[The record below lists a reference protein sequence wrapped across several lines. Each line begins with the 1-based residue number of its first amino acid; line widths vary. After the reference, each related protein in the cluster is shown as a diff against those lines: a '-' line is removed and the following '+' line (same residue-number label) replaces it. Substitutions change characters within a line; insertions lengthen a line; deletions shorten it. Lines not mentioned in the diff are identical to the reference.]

1 MSASLAMQ
9 QMLVSA
15 LAGVPGITGVF
26 DAPAPDQPS
35 PYLTIGGDQLTD
47 AGHKTGRGHE
57 HRITVTAW
65 AEGPAAAPVKALL
78 AEVEARVLGLAGSRG
93 GHRIVFV
100 RLVRSLVL
108 TGVPGWRQGIIEF
121 RVRTEAED

>member
-1 MSASLAMQ
+1 MSASLAVQ
-9 QMLVSA
+9 QLLVAA
-15 LAGVPGITGVF
+15 LADVPGVTGVF
-26 DAPAPDQPS
+26 DAPTPDQPP
-35 PYLTIGGDQLTD
+35 PYLTIGGDQSTD
-47 AGHKTGRGHE
+47 AGHKSGRGHD

-78 AEVEARVLGLAGSRG
+78 AAVEARALALAGSRD
-93 GHRIVFV
+93 GHRIVLV